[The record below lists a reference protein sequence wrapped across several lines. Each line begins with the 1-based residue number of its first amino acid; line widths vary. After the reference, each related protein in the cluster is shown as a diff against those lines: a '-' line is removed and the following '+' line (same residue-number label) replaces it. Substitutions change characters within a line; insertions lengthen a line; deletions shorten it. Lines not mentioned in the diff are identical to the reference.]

1 MRKWHVFDQFDYM
14 AGDFDTAAEASVE
27 ADKLAQRGFE
37 RLEIRHMTA
46 EELAAYLK
54 GDSAYQ
60 ALINA

>member
-1 MRKWHVFDQFDYM
+1 MRKWHVFDQFDCL
-14 AGDFDTAAEASVE
+14 AGDFDTAADAAVE
-27 ADKLAQRGFE
+27 ADKLARRGFE

-60 ALINA
+60 DLINA